1 MIKIETETKILSLR
15 FNAARKM
22 SRVLYK
28 GPWHWQGQWSRSCA
42 RASGRMEELYEKSYM
57 LASKCLQ
64 HREPLLSKSLWV
76 QAMKRSRTFQSSATD
91 DAVAVQ
97 KVLALI
103 KAFTPATL
111 MLGALEGSPLFY
123 KRDDFQDFDSLV
135 KELVTYDP
143 YIKKSTLEA
152 VLVNLDNEH
161 TKKCLRLQVAKGFGQ
176 SRKPLL

>member
-1 MIKIETETKILSLR
+1 
-15 FNAARKM
+15 
-22 SRVLYK
+22 
-28 GPWHWQGQWSRSCA
+28 
-42 RASGRMEELYEKSYM
+42 
-57 LASKCLQ
+57 
-64 HREPLLSKSLWV
+64 
-76 QAMKRSRTFQSSATD
+76 MKRSRTFQSSATD
-91 DAVAVQ
+91 DAVAFQ

-161 TKKCLRLQVAKGFGQ
+161 KKHLSKAASCQGFWAKQ
-176 SRKPLL
+176 